1 MIVTMFSKIK
11 RNKLRVALAG
21 VLLVGV
27 GAVTVPWL
35 YINVFSD
42 EPPAELSFEQR
53 DQAILVAAAKD
64 EGSWLIA
71 QPSVAGYRVNEVIA
85 GQEKMAVGR
94 TSVVDG
100 SFVVSGGKIT
110 AAEVNVDVASMAS
123 DSERRDAQF
132 HGRIMASDEF
142 PVATFTLTDPIP
154 VPEFSAEGTGATASV
169 AGTLSIRG
177 VDRPVSFDVAI
188 RRTGTDIELVAK
200 TTVIFADFGIP
211 NPSIGPVKT
220 ENQGVIEVS
229 VTATKE
235 S

>member
-1 MIVTMFSKIK
+1 MIVAMLTLLK
-11 RNKLRVALAG
+11 RNKLRVAIAG
-21 VLLVGV
+21 LLLVGV
-27 GAVTVPWL
+27 GAVAVPWL
-35 YINVFSD
+35 YINVFSE

-53 DQAILVAAAKD
+53 DQALAATSAND
-64 EGSWLIA
+64 EGSWTIG
-71 QPSVAGYRVNEVIA
+71 QPSLAGYRVNEVIA
-85 GQEKMAVGR
+85 GQDKVAVGR

-100 SFVVSGGKIT
+100 SFVVSGGMVT

-132 HGRIMASDEF
+132 HGRIMASEEF
-142 PVATFTLTDPIP
+142 PVATFTLTDPVP
-154 VPEFSAEGTGATASV
+154 VPAFAEGTGATASV

-177 VDRPVSFDVAI
+177 VDLPVSFDVAI
-188 RRTGTDIELVAK
+188 RRTGATIELVAK

-220 ENQGVIEVS
+220 EDQGVIEVS

-235 S
+235 N